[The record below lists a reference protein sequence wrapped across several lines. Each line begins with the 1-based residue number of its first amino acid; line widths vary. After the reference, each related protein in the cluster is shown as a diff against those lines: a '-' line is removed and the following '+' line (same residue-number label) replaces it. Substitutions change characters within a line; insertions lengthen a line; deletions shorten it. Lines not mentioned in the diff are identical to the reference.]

1 VGLKDQTMTSAE
13 EGCDQQHGLDH
24 MSKINI
30 EDPRSQA
37 LKAMAASLP
46 TNTWNE
52 NAEFVNSLIEKIKSH
67 SLGKN
72 KIRQALSDGKF
83 GHEQVEKI
91 HLEYRHAIVQ
101 IFTDALLMAQ
111 FQTRQLE
118 PRLAPGDKMAP
129 RGLITLNIL
138 DEFGYTPGVS
148 EVGYYK
154 GHHEYSHYVLYE
166 KLLNEL
172 GISAQD
178 RNEHESSAISKQ
190 VRDFLENTFNDYA
203 SIVALLAVAEEQV
216 ILFSPPLRK
225 SVAHLNQDVSQ
236 GYYRVHGTTTDGDT
250 DGADDDHENDLWAAL
265 TQAITKENYES
276 ITSLC
281 LGYCDLWDEFWN
293 HQLITHSKQAELSEE
308 AIA

>member
-1 VGLKDQTMTSAE
+1 MDEINVSQ
-13 EGCDQQHGLDH
+13 
-24 MSKINI
+24 INI

-37 LKAMAASLP
+37 LQAMAASLP

-52 NAEFVNSLIEKIKSH
+52 NAEFISSLKAKIKSH
-67 SLGKN
+67 SLGNN
-72 KIRQALSDGKF
+72 KIIAALSDGKF

-118 PRLAPGDKMAP
+118 PRLAPGEKMAP
-129 RGLITLNIL
+129 RVLLTLNIL

-148 EVGYYK
+148 EIGYYK

-178 RNEHESSAISKQ
+178 RNEHKSSDISKQ
-190 VRDFLENTFNDYA
+190 VRAFLESTFNDYA

-225 SVAHLNQDVSQ
+225 SVAHLNQDVTK

-250 DGADDDHENDLWAAL
+250 DGADDDHEDDLWAAL
-265 TQAITKENYES
+265 AQACTKENYDS
-276 ITSLC
+276 LTSLC
-281 LGYCDLWDEFWN
+281 LSYCDLWDEFWN
-293 HQLITHSKQAELSEE
+293 HQLIEHSTKIESSEE
-308 AIA
+308 AVS